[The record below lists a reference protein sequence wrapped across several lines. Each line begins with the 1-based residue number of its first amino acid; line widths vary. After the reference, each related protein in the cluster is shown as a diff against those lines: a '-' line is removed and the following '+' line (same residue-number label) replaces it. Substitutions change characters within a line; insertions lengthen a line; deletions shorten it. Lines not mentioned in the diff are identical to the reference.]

1 MTEMQSLLQVSG
13 LCAGYS
19 RGDVLRDVSFT
30 LRKGEILCVVGESG
44 CGKSTLLKALMGADD
59 AVHITGGTV
68 TLEGR
73 ELTALSRRERQRLC
87 RERMGMIF
95 QTPGASFDPIRTYGA
110 QFRDTLKGHGKFRKE
125 RFAADAAAA
134 FDRLGL
140 TDSGRILAS
149 RPYELSG
156 GMNQRAA
163 MALALLLE
171 QRILL
176 SDEPTSALDAAVRLQ
191 AARELKK
198 LSREDGIAQIVV
210 THDLALA
217 RFLSDGIAVLYEGRF
232 VEYGDTETVLH
243 APGHPY
249 TKKLLQAVP
258 RLERGEGACP

>member
-13 LCAGYS
+13 LCAGYG

-87 RERMGMIF
+87 RDRMGMIF
-95 QTPGASFDPIRTYGA
+95 QNPGASFDPIRTYGA
-110 QFRDTLKGHGKFRKE
+110 QFRDTLKGHGKFRRE
-125 RFAADAAAA
+125 RFAADAAAV

-140 TDSGRILAS
+140 ADSGRILAS

-210 THDLALA
+210 THDLTLA
-217 RFLSDGIAVLYEGRF
+217 RFLSDSIAVLHGGRF

-249 TKKLLQAVP
+249 TKELLQAVP
-258 RLERGEGACP
+258 RLECSEGACP

>member
-13 LCAGYS
+13 LCAGYG

-30 LRKGEILCVVGESG
+30 LRKGDILCVVGESG

-87 RERMGMIF
+87 RDRMGMIF
-95 QTPGASFDPIRTYGA
+95 QNPGASFDPIRTYGA
-110 QFRDTLKGHGKFRKE
+110 QFRDTLKGHGKFRRE
-125 RFAADAAAA
+125 RFAADAAAV

-140 TDSGRILAS
+140 ADSGRILAS

-210 THDLALA
+210 THDLTLA
-217 RFLSDGIAVLYEGRF
+217 RFLSDSIAVLHGGRF

-249 TKKLLQAVP
+249 TKELLQAVP
-258 RLERGEGACP
+258 RLECSEGACP

>member
-87 RERMGMIF
+87 RDRMGMIF
-95 QTPGASFDPIRTYGA
+95 QNPGASFDPIRTYGA

-210 THDLALA
+210 THDLTLA
-217 RFLSDGIAVLYEGRF
+217 RFLSDSIAVLHGGRF